1 MAVIEYLRSDQEI
14 RSMAKDAHFISKAKA
29 HNAKIGARTLLED
42 GLVKAMRGLTTIDE
56 VIRVCG

>member
-1 MAVIEYLRSDQEI
+1 MP
-14 RSMAKDAHFISKAKA
+14 KDAQFIPKAKA
-29 HNAKIGARTLLED
+29 HNASIGGRNLLED